1 MKFSTKKTL
10 VATIALTALT
20 GPFVASSA
28 FADDSEPS
36 PWLVRVRMLDVQ
48 TQQSNDAGTVHVPGA
63 VPVGAD
69 TIKVANRTQ
78 PEIDVSYF
86 FTHNISAELVG
97 SYPLSHQVHQSALG
111 YIGGLQ
117 ELPPI
122 LNLQYHFDGMG
133 NFVPYVGAGMMYLR
147 TMNVSLLGGALG
159 VQQNNWGEDV
169 QLGADYKLDNHWLL
183 NADIKK
189 TWVSIGLNS
198 AGATDLQL
206 HPDPYILGVGV
217 GYRF

>member
-1 MKFSTKKTL
+1 M
-10 VATIALTALT
+10 VAIALTAVA
-20 GPFVASSA
+20 GPFAASSA
-28 FADDSEPS
+28 LADDGEPS

-48 TQQSNDAGTVHVPGA
+48 TQQGNDAGTVHVPGA

-69 TIKVANRTQ
+69 SIKVANRTQ

-86 FTHNISAELVG
+86 ITHNISAELVA
-97 SYPLSHQVHQSALG
+97 SYPLSHQVQLNG
-111 YIGGLQ
+111 NYIGGLQ

-133 NFVPYVGAGMMYLR
+133 RFVPYVGAGVMYLR
-147 TMNVSLLGGALG
+147 TMNVSLLGGAVGL
-159 VQQNNWGEDV
+159 QQNNWGEDV

-189 TWVSIGLNS
+189 TWVSVGLNS
-198 AGATDLQL
+198 AGGTDLQL
-206 HPDPYILGVGV
+206 NPDPYILGVGV

>member
-28 FADDSEPS
+28 FADDGEPS
-36 PWLVRVRMLDVQ
+36 PWLVRVRMLQVD
-48 TQQSNDAGTVHVPGA
+48 TQQSNDAGG
-63 VPVGAD
+63 GISAD
-69 TIKVANRTQ
+69 SIKAANRTQ
-78 PEIDVSYF
+78 PEVDVSYF

-97 SYPLSHQVHQSALG
+97 SYPLSHQVRLNGA
-111 YIGGLQ
+111 YIGGFQ

-133 NFVPYVGAGMMYLR
+133 NFVPYVGAGVMYMR
-147 TMNVSLLGGALG
+147 TMNVSLDGGAVGL
-159 VQQNNWGEDV
+159 QQNNWGEDL

-189 TWVSIGLNS
+189 TLINVGLDNS
-198 AGATDLQL
+198 TGGTILQL
-206 HPDPYILGVGV
+206 HPDPYIFGVGV

>member
-28 FADDSEPS
+28 FADDGEPS
-36 PWLVRVRMLDVQ
+36 PWLVRVRMLQVD
-48 TQQSNDAGTVHVPGA
+48 TQQSNDAGG
-63 VPVGAD
+63 GFSAD
-69 TIKVANRTQ
+69 SIKAANRTQ
-78 PEIDVSYF
+78 PEVDVSYF

-97 SYPLSHQVHQSALG
+97 SYPLSHQVRLNGA
-111 YIGGLQ
+111 YIGGFQ

-133 NFVPYVGAGMMYLR
+133 NFVPYVGAGVMYMR
-147 TMNVSLLGGALG
+147 TMNVSLDGGAVGL
-159 VQQNNWGEDV
+159 QQNNWGEDV

-189 TWVSIGLNS
+189 TWINVGLDNS
-198 AGATDLQL
+198 TGGTILQL
-206 HPDPYILGVGV
+206 HPDPYIFGVGV

>member
-10 VATIALTALT
+10 VAAIALTAVA
-20 GPFVASSA
+20 GPFAASSA
-28 FADDSEPS
+28 LADDGEPS
-36 PWLVRVRMLDVQ
+36 PWLVRVRMLQVM
-48 TQQSNDAGTVHVPGA
+48 TQQGNDAATGVP
-63 VPVGAD
+63 AD
-69 TIKVANRTQ
+69 SIKVANRTQ

-86 FTHNISAELVG
+86 ITHNISAELVA
-97 SYPLSHQVHQSALG
+97 SYPLSHQVQLNG
-111 YIGGLQ
+111 NYIGGLQ

-133 NFVPYVGAGMMYLR
+133 NFVPYVGAGVMYMR
-147 TMNVSLLGGALG
+147 TMNVSLGGGAYGL
-159 VQQNNWGEDV
+159 QQNNWGEDV
-169 QLGADYKLDNHWLL
+169 QLGADYKLDSHWLL

-189 TWVSIGLNS
+189 SWVNVGLDSS
-198 AGATDLQL
+198 ATGATVLQL

>member
-10 VATIALTALT
+10 VAAIALTAVA
-20 GPFVASSA
+20 GPFAASSA
-28 FADDSEPS
+28 LADDGEPS

-48 TQQSNDAGTVHVPGA
+48 TQQGNDAGTVHVPGA

-69 TIKVANRTQ
+69 SIKVANRTQ

-86 FTHNISAELVG
+86 ITHNISAELVA
-97 SYPLSHQVHQSALG
+97 SYPLSHQVQLNG
-111 YIGGLQ
+111 NYIGGLQ

-133 NFVPYVGAGMMYLR
+133 RFVPYVGAGVMYLR
-147 TMNVSLLGGALG
+147 TMNVSLLGGAVGL
-159 VQQNNWGEDV
+159 QQNNWGEDV
-169 QLGADYKLDNHWLL
+169 QLGVDYKLDNHWLL

-189 TWVSIGLNS
+189 TWVSVGLNS
-198 AGATDLQL
+198 AGGTDLQL
-206 HPDPYILGVGV
+206 NPDPYILGVGV

>member
-10 VATIALTALT
+10 VAAIALTAVA
-20 GPFVASSA
+20 GPFAASSA
-28 FADDSEPS
+28 LADDGEPS

-48 TQQSNDAGTVHVPGA
+48 TQQGNDAGTVHVPGA

-69 TIKVANRTQ
+69 SIKVANRTQ

-86 FTHNISAELVG
+86 ITHNISAELVA
-97 SYPLSHQVHQSALG
+97 SYPLSHQVQLNG
-111 YIGGLQ
+111 NYIGGLQ

-133 NFVPYVGAGMMYLR
+133 RFVPYVGAGVMYLR
-147 TMNVSLLGGALG
+147 TMNVSLLGGAVGL
-159 VQQNNWGEDV
+159 QQNNWGEDV

-189 TWVSIGLNS
+189 TWVSVGLNS
-198 AGATDLQL
+198 AGGTDLQL
-206 HPDPYILGVGV
+206 NPDPYILGVGV

>member
-10 VATIALTALT
+10 VAAIALTAVA
-20 GPFVASSA
+20 GPFAASSA
-28 FADDSEPS
+28 LADDGEPS
-36 PWLVRVRMLDVQ
+36 PWLVRVRMLQVM
-48 TQQSNDAGTVHVPGA
+48 TQQGNDAGG
-63 VPVGAD
+63 GISAD
-69 TIKVANRTQ
+69 SIKVANRTQ

-86 FTHNISAELVG
+86 ITHNISAELVA
-97 SYPLSHQVHQSALG
+97 SYPLSHQVQLNG
-111 YIGGLQ
+111 NYIGGLQ

-133 NFVPYVGAGMMYLR
+133 RFVPYVGAGVMYLR
-147 TMNVSLLGGALG
+147 TMNVSLLGGAVGL
-159 VQQNNWGEDV
+159 QQNNWGEDV

-189 TWVSIGLNS
+189 TWVSVGLNS
-198 AGATDLQL
+198 AGGTDLQL
-206 HPDPYILGVGV
+206 NPDPYILGVGV

>member
-28 FADDSEPS
+28 FADDGEPS
-36 PWLVRVRMLDVQ
+36 PWLVRVRMLQVD
-48 TQQSNDAGTVHVPGA
+48 TQQSNDAGG
-63 VPVGAD
+63 GISAD
-69 TIKVANRTQ
+69 SIKAANRTQ
-78 PEIDVSYF
+78 PEVDVSYF

-97 SYPLSHQVHQSALG
+97 SYPLSHQVRLNGA
-111 YIGGLQ
+111 YIGGFQ

-133 NFVPYVGAGMMYLR
+133 NFVPYVGAGVMYMR
-147 TMNVSLLGGALG
+147 TMNVSLDGGAVGL
-159 VQQNNWGEDV
+159 QQNNWGEDL

-189 TWVSIGLNS
+189 TWINVGLDNS
-198 AGATDLQL
+198 TGGTILQL
-206 HPDPYILGVGV
+206 HPDPYIFGVGV

>member
-28 FADDSEPS
+28 FADDGEPS
-36 PWLVRVRMLDVQ
+36 PWLVRVRMLQVD
-48 TQQSNDAGTVHVPGA
+48 TQQSNDAGG
-63 VPVGAD
+63 GISAD
-69 TIKVANRTQ
+69 SIKAANRTQ
-78 PEIDVSYF
+78 PEVDVSYF

-97 SYPLSHQVHQSALG
+97 SYPLSHQVRLNGA
-111 YIGGLQ
+111 YIGGFQ

-133 NFVPYVGAGMMYLR
+133 NFVPYVGAGVMYMR
-147 TMNVSLLGGALG
+147 TMNVSLDGGAVGL
-159 VQQNNWGEDV
+159 QQNNWGEDV

-189 TWVSIGLNS
+189 TWINVGLDNS
-198 AGATDLQL
+198 TGGTILQL
-206 HPDPYILGVGV
+206 HPDPYIFGVGV

>member
-10 VATIALTALT
+10 VAAVALTAVA
-20 GPFVASSA
+20 GSFAASSA
-28 FADDSEPS
+28 FADDDAPS

-48 TQQSNDAGTVHVPGA
+48 TQQGNDAGTVHVPGA
-63 VPVGAD
+63 VPIGAD
-69 TIKVANRTQ
+69 SIKVANRSQ

-86 FTHNISAELVG
+86 FTHNISAELVA
-97 SYPLSHQVHQSALG
+97 SYPLSHQVQLNG
-111 YIGGLQ
+111 NYIGGFQ

-133 NFVPYVGAGMMYLR
+133 NFVPYVGAGMMYMR

-159 VQQNNWGEDV
+159 AQQNNWGEDV
-169 QLGADYKLDNHWLL
+169 QLGADYMLDKHWLL

-189 TWVSIGLNS
+189 TWVSVGLNS

-206 HPDPYILGVGV
+206 HPDPYIMGVGV

>member
-28 FADDSEPS
+28 FADDGEPS
-36 PWLVRVRMLDVQ
+36 PWLVRVRMLQVD
-48 TQQSNDAGTVHVPGA
+48 TQQSNDAGG
-63 VPVGAD
+63 GISAD
-69 TIKVANRTQ
+69 SIKAANRTQ
-78 PEIDVSYF
+78 PEVDVSYF

-97 SYPLSHQVHQSALG
+97 SYPLSHQVRLNGA
-111 YIGGLQ
+111 YIGGFQ

-133 NFVPYVGAGMMYLR
+133 NFVPYVGAGVMYMR
-147 TMNVSLLGGALG
+147 TMNVSLLGGAVGL
-159 VQQNNWGEDV
+159 QQNNWGEDV

-189 TWVSIGLNS
+189 TWINVGLDNS
-198 AGATDLQL
+198 TGGTILQL
-206 HPDPYILGVGV
+206 HPDPYIFGVGV

>member
-10 VATIALTALT
+10 VAAIALTAVA
-20 GPFVASSA
+20 GPFAASSA
-28 FADDSEPS
+28 FADDGEPS
-36 PWLVRVRMLDVQ
+36 PWLVRVRMLQVM
-48 TQQSNDAGTVHVPGA
+48 TQQGNDAGGGVP
-63 VPVGAD
+63 AD
-69 TIKVANRTQ
+69 SVKVANRTQ

-86 FTHNISAELVG
+86 ITHNISAELVA
-97 SYPLSHQVHQSALG
+97 SYPLSHQVQVNG
-111 YIGGLQ
+111 NYIGGLQ
-117 ELPPI
+117 ELLPI

-133 NFVPYVGAGMMYLR
+133 NFVPYVGAGVMYMR
-147 TMNVSLLGGALG
+147 TMNVSLAGGALG
-159 VQQNNWGEDV
+159 LQQNNWGEDV

-189 TWVSIGLNS
+189 TWVNVGLDNS
-198 AGATDLQL
+198 ATGATILQL

>member
-28 FADDSEPS
+28 FADDGEPS
-36 PWLVRVRMLDVQ
+36 PWLVRVRMLQVD
-48 TQQSNDAGTVHVPGA
+48 TQQSNDAGG
-63 VPVGAD
+63 GISAD
-69 TIKVANRTQ
+69 SIKAANRTQ
-78 PEIDVSYF
+78 PEVDVSYF

-97 SYPLSHQVHQSALG
+97 SYPLSHQVRLNGA
-111 YIGGLQ
+111 YIGGFQ

-133 NFVPYVGAGMMYLR
+133 NFVPYVGAGVMYMR
-147 TMNVSLLGGALG
+147 TMNVSLDGGAVGL
-159 VQQNNWGEDV
+159 QQNNWGEDV

-189 TWVSIGLNS
+189 TWINVGLDNS
-198 AGATDLQL
+198 TGGTILQL

>member
-10 VATIALTALT
+10 VAAIALTAVA
-20 GPFVASSA
+20 GPFAASSA
-28 FADDSEPS
+28 LADDGEPS
-36 PWLVRVRMLDVQ
+36 PWLVRVRMLQVM
-48 TQQSNDAGTVHVPGA
+48 TQQGNDAATGVP
-63 VPVGAD
+63 AD
-69 TIKVANRTQ
+69 SIKVANRTQ

-86 FTHNISAELVG
+86 ITHNISAELVA
-97 SYPLSHQVHQSALG
+97 SYPLSHQVQVSG
-111 YIGGLQ
+111 KYIGGLQ

-133 NFVPYVGAGMMYLR
+133 NFVPYVGAGVMYMR
-147 TMNVSLLGGALG
+147 TMNVSLYDGGPLGL
-159 VQQNNWGEDV
+159 QQNNWGEDV

-189 TWVSIGLNS
+189 TWVNVGLDNS
-198 AGATDLQL
+198 TGGTILQL

>member
-10 VATIALTALT
+10 VAAVALTAVA
-20 GPFVASSA
+20 GSFAASSA

-36 PWLVRVRMLDVQ
+36 PWLVRVRMLQVQ
-48 TQQSNDAGTVHVPGA
+48 TMQGNDAGGGVP
-63 VPVGAD
+63 AD
-69 TIKVANRTQ
+69 SIKVANRTQ

-86 FTHNISAELVG
+86 ITHNISAELVA
-97 SYPLSHQVHQSALG
+97 SYPLSHQVQVNG
-111 YIGGLQ
+111 NYIGGFQ

-133 NFVPYVGAGMMYLR
+133 NFVPYVGAGVMYMR
-147 TMNVSLLGGALG
+147 TMNVSLEGGALG
-159 VQQNNWGEDV
+159 LQQNNWGEDV

-189 TWVSIGLNS
+189 TWVSVGLNS
-198 AGATDLQL
+198 AATGGTILQL
-206 HPDPYILGVGV
+206 HPDPYIMGVGV

>member
-10 VATIALTALT
+10 VAAIALTAMA
-20 GPFVASSA
+20 GPFAASSA
-28 FADDSEPS
+28 FADDGEPS

-48 TQQSNDAGTVHVPGA
+48 TQQGNDAGHLGA
-63 VPVGAD
+63 TAIGAD
-69 TIKVANRTQ
+69 SIKVANRTQ

-86 FTHNISAELVG
+86 ITHNISAELVA
-97 SYPLSHQVHQSALG
+97 SYPLSHQVQLNG
-111 YIGGLQ
+111 NYIGGLQ

-133 NFVPYVGAGMMYLR
+133 NFVPYVGAGVMYLR
-147 TMNVSLLGGALG
+147 TMNVSLLGGAVGL
-159 VQQNNWGEDV
+159 QQNNWGEDV
-169 QLGADYKLDNHWLL
+169 QLGADYMLDKHWLL

-189 TWVSIGLNS
+189 TWVSVGLNS

-206 HPDPYILGVGV
+206 HPDPYIMGVGV

>member
-10 VATIALTALT
+10 VAAIALTAMA
-20 GPFVASSA
+20 GPFAASSA
-28 FADDSEPS
+28 FADDGEPS

-48 TQQSNDAGTVHVPGA
+48 TQQGNDAGHLGA
-63 VPVGAD
+63 TAIGAD
-69 TIKVANRTQ
+69 SIKVANRTQ

-86 FTHNISAELVG
+86 ITHNISAELVA
-97 SYPLSHQVHQSALG
+97 SYPLSHQVQLNG
-111 YIGGLQ
+111 NYIGGFQ

-133 NFVPYVGAGMMYLR
+133 NFVPYVGAGVMYLR
-147 TMNVSLLGGALG
+147 TMNVSLLGGAVGL
-159 VQQNNWGEDV
+159 QQNNWGEDV
-169 QLGADYKLDNHWLL
+169 QLGADYKLDSHWLL

-189 TWVSIGLNS
+189 TWVNVGLDNS
-198 AGATDLQL
+198 TGGTILQL

>member
-28 FADDSEPS
+28 FADDGEPS
-36 PWLVRVRMLDVQ
+36 PWLVRVRMLQVD
-48 TQQSNDAGTVHVPGA
+48 TQQGNDAGGGI
-63 VPVGAD
+63 GAD
-69 TIKVANRTQ
+69 SIKVANRTQ
-78 PEIDVSYF
+78 PEVDVSYF
-86 FTHNISAELVG
+86 ITHNISAELVA
-97 SYPLSHQVHQSALG
+97 SYPLSHQVQLNG
-111 YIGGLQ
+111 NYIGGLQ

-133 NFVPYVGAGMMYLR
+133 KFVPYVGAGVMYLR
-147 TMNVSLLGGALG
+147 TMNVSLLGGAVGL
-159 VQQNNWGEDV
+159 QQNNWGEDV

-189 TWVSIGLNS
+189 TWVSVGLDS
-198 AGATDLQL
+198 AATGGTILQL
-206 HPDPYILGVGV
+206 HPDPYIFGVGV